1 MGEKHTSNA
10 DIFITKFS
18 SHVALSAAEMQ
29 TLEALT
35 RDCMT
40 FDENEDVIHEAEKN
54 SSAYLLQSGW
64 AIRYKI
70 VPNGGR
76 QIISFLL
83 PGDIFGFQESLF
95 DLSDDSVQAL
105 TPIRVHRTP
114 ADRIAEICEQS
125 SNLSHALTWSRAS
138 EQAILTEQI
147 VRLDQNSL
155 QRRNGA
161 FGGHR
166 AGRRIDRGE
175 QDCLFT
181 GKFHLFSPSERKIEN
196 KNSNRRRSACGLWKT
211 EAIRCGAGDRGY
223 TGRAGKGGPFAPLSR
238 RRGQS
243 VPPVERDTRE
253 SCGKRARG
261 LNNCAR

>member
-1 MGEKHTSNA
+1 MPTMGEKHTSNA

-105 TPIRVHRTP
+105 TPIRVHRIP

-125 SNLSHALTWSRAS
+125 SNLSHALTWSRAR
-138 EQAILTEQI
+138 EQAILMEQI
-147 VRLDQNSL
+147 VRLG
-155 QRRNGA
+155 RRNA
-161 FGGHR
+161 YERLGHLLLELLHR
-166 AGRRIDRGE
+166 LQLVDKAGRSDYVLPLTQEVLADTLGLSIVHVNRTLRKLRSDRMIELDPKTRHLKIIDQE
-175 QDCLFT
+175 TL
-181 GKFHLFSPSERKIEN
+181 SERSGYDRAFLDQSLPSPGERLAA
-196 KNSNRRRSACGLWKT
+196 RR
-211 EAIRCGAGDRGY
+211 AI
-223 TGRAGKGGPFAPLSR
+223 
-238 RRGQS
+238 
-243 VPPVERDTRE
+243 
-253 SCGKRARG
+253 
-261 LNNCAR
+261 